1 MRTYYIAICF
11 GYWGRGDDEATAL
24 KNCHKA
30 GGGKTDTTMV
40 YRITTSI
47 EEDGGKFWLLLNGE
61 RIKAFDS
68 LDDLK
73 PYVDG
78 SGTMAFY
85 GEREKI
91 ATYRKGKRY
100 EEVGSYGEGD

>member
-11 GYWGRGDDEATAL
+11 GYWGRGADEATAL
-24 KNCHKA
+24 KNCRKA

-40 YRITTSI
+40 YRVDVET
-47 EEDGGKFWLLLNGE
+47 EEHDGKLWLVLAGE
-61 RIKAFDS
+61 RIKAFESEDEW
-68 LDDLK
+68 K

-78 SGTMAFY
+78 SGSMAFY
-85 GEREKI
+85 GTRTRI

-100 EEVGSYGEGD
+100 EEAVTA